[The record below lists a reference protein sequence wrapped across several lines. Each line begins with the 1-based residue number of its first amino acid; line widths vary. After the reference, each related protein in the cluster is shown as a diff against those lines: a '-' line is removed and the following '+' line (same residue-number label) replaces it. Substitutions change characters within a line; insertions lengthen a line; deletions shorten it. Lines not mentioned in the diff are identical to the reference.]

1 MNIKLTNKQKLY
13 QKEPT
18 HLDVLREINK
28 RKGFENLPK
37 LKTELNKLERGDE
50 GEVIL
55 LDYLEKYGKDDWT
68 ILRNVWL
75 NFFGGFECDVL
86 LITRTGLYPFEVKNY
101 ANTFHLK
108 DNIGKINDIE
118 LSKHPVSQGQNAV
131 ISLNAIF
138 KNFPTPPKITGSVV
152 FIGVDSKVDIQDE
165 IINLHLL
172 VRSDIKDFI
181 LDIRNHERNYNGP
194 PIHPAH
200 ILEVLAQHEI
210 KNPFPAL
217 NLYSELKQK
226 IQPGIICS
234 HCGNFEVD
242 ITRTYIIC
250 GCGMHESRD
259 EAIVR
264 TICEYG
270 VMNFDRNL
278 TTTELVDFFDQQ
290 ISRTNVYRIINQ
302 YFDKSGSFRDSKVI
316 NTKIPFPDV
325 YHNFKFQSKKFKV
338 ISGPTLD

>member
-1 MNIKLTNKQKLY
+1 MNIKSTNKQKLY
-13 QKEPT
+13 HKEPT
-18 HLDVLREINK
+18 RLEVLQEINK
-28 RKGFENLPK
+28 RKGLENQPK
-37 LKTELNKLERGDE
+37 LKMEFNKLERGYE

-55 LDYLEKYGKDDWT
+55 LDYLEKYGEDDW
-68 ILRNVWL
+68 IVLKNVWL

-118 LSKHPVSQGQNAV
+118 LSKHPVSQAQNAV
-131 ISLNAIF
+131 ISLNAMF
-138 KNFPTPPKITGSVV
+138 KNSPIPPKITGSVI
-152 FIGVDSKVDIQDE
+152 FIGSDSKVYIQDE

-172 VRSDIKDFI
+172 VRSDLKDFI
-181 LDIRNHERNYNGP
+181 LAIRNHERNYNGRS
-194 PIHPAH
+194 INSAH
-200 ILEVLAQHEI
+200 ILEVLEHHEI
-210 KNPFPAL
+210 TNPFPAL
-217 NLYSELKQK
+217 NLYLELKQH

-234 HCGNFEVD
+234 HCGNFDLD
-242 ITRTYIIC
+242 IARTYVVC

-270 VMNFDRNL
+270 VMNFDRDL
-278 TTTELVDFFDQQ
+278 TTTELVDFFDKQ
-290 ISRTNVYRIINQ
+290 ISRTNIQRVINQ
-302 YFDKSGSFRDSKVI
+302 YFDKSGSFRNSKVI
-316 NTKIPFPDV
+316 NTKLPFPDV
-325 YHNFKFQSKKFKV
+325 YHNFKFHLKKFKV